1 MPLYWNNALDPATS
15 PVPTRVTLRRRQ
27 RRLLP
32 AQVAELTTA
41 YESGAAIND
50 LAERFG
56 IRRSTVL
63 EHLNRSEPRRRRYPA
78 LEEHEV
84 EVATQLYSSGL
95 SLRNVGIA
103 LGVHASTVRLS
114 LRRAGVPLRQRN
126 GWNR

>member
-1 MPLYWNNALDPATS
+1 
-15 PVPTRVTLRRRQ
+15 
-27 RRLLP
+27 
-32 AQVAELTTA
+32 VAELTSA
-41 YESGAAIND
+41 CESGAAIND
-50 LAERFG
+50 LAEQFE
-56 IRRSTVL
+56 IHRSTVL

-78 LEEHEV
+78 LDESEV
-84 EVATQLYSSGL
+84 EVAVQLYATGL